1 MNMNT
6 VFIRA
11 AIATAFVGLGFTSV
25 HVPDAVAAGAGVTM
39 SVDARAPLHATLLPM
54 LSVIADIANPDAPA
68 TTRMAG
74 DEALSVTLM
83 PTVYVSAQTPELAAI
98 QQVQDAFV
106 MAAAKAEAASLRM
119 EAARPRVDAA
129 PALRTDAMPR

>member
-1 MNMNT
+1 
-6 VFIRA
+6 
-11 AIATAFVGLGFTSV
+11 
-25 HVPDAVAAGAGVTM
+25 
-39 SVDARAPLHATLLPM
+39 
-54 LSVIADIANPDAPA
+54 
-68 TTRMAG
+68 
-74 DEALSVTLM
+74 M